1 MLDGAKPGHRDELAG
16 SHGPK
21 KEKGKLR
28 LDRRE
33 RILAGGESGPAV
45 VPGKPGESLLIKAV
59 KYQDPELQMPPKQ
72 KLSAEQVSILVRWIE
87 LGAPRP
93 GEEASAAPRREP
105 GLEVT
110 DKDRDW
116 WSFRPIKELPLPEV
130 KAKSWAE
137 SPVDRFVLAGL
148 ESKGFEPAAPAA
160 RRELIRRAYF
170 DLIGLPPTYQ
180 EVESFVADDTPGAFE
195 RVIDRLL
202 EKPQYGERWGR
213 HWLDVARYSESNG
226 MERNFTYPHAWR
238 YRDYVI
244 RAFNQDRPYDR
255 FIREQLAGDAFKYGN
270 EGRIGLAF
278 LHLWVPVERTEPQL
292 SRRDYLNDVVSVTGS
307 VSYTHLTLP
316 TSDLV

>member
-1 MLDGAKPGHRDELAG
+1 MTFHRIPTGFILVALLAGMSSLAAEDAPPPGEALQFFERKVRPLLAG
-16 SHGPK
+16 SCYKCHGPK

-28 LDRRE
+28 LDRHA
-33 RILAGGESGPAV
+33 RILSGGESGPAV

-72 KLSAEQVSILVRWIE
+72 KLSADQVSILVRWIE
-87 LGAPRP
+87 LGAPWP
-93 GEEASAAPRREP
+93 KEEASAAPRREP

-116 WSFRPIKELPLPEV
+116 WSFRPIEELSLPEV
-130 KAKSWAE
+130 KAKAWAE
-137 SPVDRFVLAGL
+137 SPVDRFILAGL
-148 ESKGFEPAAPAA
+148 ESRGFEPAVPAA

-180 EVESFVADDTPGAFE
+180 EVESFIADDTPGAFE

-213 HWLDVARYSESNG
+213 HWLDVVRFAQTNG
-226 MERNFTYPHAWR
+226 YERDGEKPYAWR

-244 RAFNQDRPYDR
+244 RSFNGDKPYNR
-255 FIREQLAGDAFKYGN
+255 FVLEQLAGDELDDA
-270 EGRIGLAF
+270 GRDSIIA
-278 LHLWVPVERTEPQL
+278 
-292 SRRDYLNDVVSVTGS
+292 
-307 VSYTHLTLP
+307 
-316 TSDLV
+316 